1 MAVQSKKFAKNYEI
15 LEEINE
21 KLQDS
26 QDNPALLDDLA
37 PMLEQASKSS
47 SASYN
52 VIYTYIIIHMSIWY
66 DILQS
71 IIYKII

>member
-1 MAVQSKKFAKNYEI
+1 MATQSKKFAKNYQV

-37 PMLEQASKSS
+37 LMLEQASKS
-47 SASYN
+47 
-52 VIYTYIIIHMSIWY
+52 
-66 DILQS
+66 
-71 IIYKII
+71 YKVCKERIAAAQKFIDEFESE